1 MPPNPPVTFVL
12 YARVCVCARV
22 RARSRARVRMRAC
35 VCVCM
40 LTLVDEI
47 RLYIDDRYY
56 SYYCPNDTILEG
68 SHNGVL

>member
-1 MPPNPPVTFVL
+1 MFVCVRACVRAR
-12 YARVCVCARV
+12 ARVCACV
-22 RARSRARVRMRAC
+22 R